1 MRIINEYAKVISECG
16 LTTHQITS
24 QTENTELA
32 LKNFESG
39 VAGVAMKM
47 LDEGVDIPSVQRA
60 IFCASTGNRNNL
72 FKGEEGY

>member
-1 MRIINEYAKVISECG
+1 MISECG

-39 VAGVAMKM
+39 VCRWLRNEI
-47 LDEGVDIPSVQRA
+47 LDEGGNAGTRA
-60 IFCASTGNRNNL
+60 FCASRNRNNL